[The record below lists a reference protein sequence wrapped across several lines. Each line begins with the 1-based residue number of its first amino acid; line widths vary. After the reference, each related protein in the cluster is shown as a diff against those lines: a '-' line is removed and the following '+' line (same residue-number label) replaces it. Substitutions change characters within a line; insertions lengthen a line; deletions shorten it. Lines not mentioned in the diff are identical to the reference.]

1 MMKLLTTYIATLVIF
16 LGIDMIWLNFV
27 AKTFY
32 ASELAGLLRPR
43 PILWAAA
50 IFYLLYPLGLA
61 WFGILRNAD
70 PASARSALVS
80 GAMFGFFCYLTY
92 DATNYATI
100 EGFSGKVAMIDTL
113 WGAFVSGISTA
124 LAVWVLGKLGR
135 A

>member
-1 MMKLLTTYIATLVIF
+1 MMKLLTTYLVTLVIF

-32 ASELAGLLRPR
+32 ASELTGLLRPR

-61 WFGILRNAD
+61 WFGILKSAD
-70 PASARSALVS
+70 PASVRSALIS

-100 EGFSGKVAMIDTL
+100 AGFSGKVAVIDTL
-113 WGAFVSGISTA
+113 WGTFVSGVSAA
-124 LAVWVLGKLGR
+124 LSVWLMGKFGR